1 MKEKRPTSLKVII
14 LITLMIALS
23 IFFYWQNNALMIT
36 ELEFSSSDIVDS
48 FEGFKIVQISDLHNK
63 DFGEDPNKLI
73 QKIQAITP
81 DIIVITG
88 DLIDSRHTDINTAIK
103 FAEAAQEIA
112 PVYFVSGNHESNSGK
127 YEELCEKLVSV
138 EAVILDNKSVMI
150 AHSDGAICLS
160 GLIDPAFL
168 YDRDGYTDAQAL
180 SVIQTM
186 LQKMIKNDI
195 DVFDILL
202 SHRPELI
209 DLYADAGADLVF
221 TGHAH
226 GGQFRLPFINGGL
239 IAPNQGIFPKY
250 TSGMYKNDK
259 TAMIVSRGVGNSIV
273 PIRIFNR
280 PEIIVVTLHSE

>member
-1 MKEKRPTSLKVII
+1 MKKKRPTSLKVII
-14 LITLMIALS
+14 LITLMITLS

-36 ELEFSSSDIVDS
+36 EIKFSNPNVTES

-63 DFGEDPNKLI
+63 DFGDEPNKLI
-73 QKIQAITP
+73 KKMQALTP

-88 DLIDSRHTDINTAIK
+88 DLIDSRHTNINTAIK
-103 FAEAAQEIA
+103 FVEAAQELA

-127 YEELCEKLVSV
+127 YEELCEKLVSAG
-138 EAVILDNKSVMI
+138 AVILDNKSVMI
-150 AHSDGAICLS
+150 THNDGSIRLT

-168 YDRDGYTDAQAL
+168 YDRGGYTEEQAL
-180 SVIQTM
+180 SVMQNILQT
-186 LQKMIKNDI
+186 MIKNDI

-226 GGQFRLPFINGGL
+226 GGQFRLPFIDGGL
-239 IAPNQGIFPKY
+239 IAPNQGLFPKY
-250 TSGMYKNDK
+250 TSGIYRNKD
-259 TAMIVSRGVGNSIV
+259 TAMIVSRGVGNSII

-280 PEIIVVTLHSE
+280 PEIIVVTLRSE